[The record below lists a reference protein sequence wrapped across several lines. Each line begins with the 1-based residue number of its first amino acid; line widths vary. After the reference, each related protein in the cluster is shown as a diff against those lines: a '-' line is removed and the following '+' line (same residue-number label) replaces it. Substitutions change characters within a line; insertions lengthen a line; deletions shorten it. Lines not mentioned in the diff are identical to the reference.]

1 MKYLLVL
8 LILLNI
14 SDAVLTN
21 QIVNLGLGRE
31 ANPFL
36 LNIVGQPN
44 FIVLKASGV
53 LLCGIILWDIYRRR
67 PKLALVSTS
76 CFVAFYGLIVLWNS
90 SVLLR

>member
-36 LNIVGQPN
+36 LNIVGKPS
-44 FIVLKASGV
+44 FVVLKASGV
-53 LLCGIILWDIYRRR
+53 LLAGIILWDIYRRR

>member
-14 SDAVLTN
+14 FDAVLTN
-21 QIVNLGLGRE
+21 RIVNLGLGRE

-36 LNIVGQPN
+36 LHIVGQPN

-90 SVLLR
+90 GVLLR

>member
-14 SDAVLTN
+14 ADAVLTN

-31 ANPFL
+31 SNPFL
-36 LNIVGQPN
+36 MNIVGQPT
-44 FIVLKASGV
+44 FVILKASSV
-53 LLCGIILWDIYRRR
+53 LLAGIILWNIYQRH

-90 SVLLR
+90 VVLLG

>member
-1 MKYLLVL
+1 MKYLLSL

-14 SDAVLTN
+14 ADAVLTN

-31 ANPFL
+31 SNPFL
-36 LNIVGQPN
+36 TNLVGQPT
-44 FIVLKASGV
+44 FVILKASSV
-53 LLCGIILWDIYRRR
+53 LLAGIILWNIYRRH

-90 SVLLR
+90 GVLLG